1 MIKSF
6 VWLGNIM
13 IMLFA
18 QAVLAK
24 ENIYAVDGDSIK
36 LREQNVRLAYIDAPE
51 YYQTCKDSEGKEYNC
66 GIKAREKLERL
77 MKLGELSC
85 KTIGK
90 DIYNRD
96 MSECFVGNVNVNLE
110 MVKSGWAVVY
120 KSTDVAY
127 LDAQKDA
134 KRAKLGIWQGK
145 YMKPELYRILFK

>member
-6 VWLGNIM
+6 VWLGSIM

>member
-6 VWLGNIM
+6 VWSGSIM

-96 MSECFVGNVNVNLE
+96 MSECFVGDVNVNLE

-120 KSTDVAY
+120 KSKDVAY
-127 LDAQKDA
+127 LEAQKDA

-145 YMKPELYRILFK
+145 FMKPELYRILFK

>member
-1 MIKSF
+1 MFRSF
-6 VWLGNIM
+6 VCLVCLGVLSFIEPG
-13 IMLFA
+13 
-18 QAVLAK
+18 LAK
-24 ENIYAVDGDSIK
+24 DNIYAVDGDSIK

-127 LDAQKDA
+127 LEAQKDA

-145 YMKPELYRILFK
+145 YMKSELYRILFK

>member
-1 MIKSF
+1 MFKSF
-6 VWLGNIM
+6 VWLGSFVIIM
-13 IMLFA
+13 FA
-18 QAVLAK
+18 EIAVAK
-24 ENIYAVDGDSIK
+24 KNIYAVDGDSIK
-36 LREQNVRLAYIDAPE
+36 LGEQNVRLAYIDAPE
-51 YYQTCKDSEGKEYNC
+51 YYQTCKDAEGKEYNC
-66 GIKAREKLERL
+66 GIKAREKLESL
-77 MKLGELSC
+77 MKLGELDC

-120 KSTDVAY
+120 RSNDVAY
-127 LDAQKDA
+127 LEAQKDA

>member
-1 MIKSF
+1 MLRSF
-6 VWLGNIM
+6 VCLGSFM
-13 IMLFA
+13 LMLFA
-18 QAVLAK
+18 EAVWAK

-36 LREQNVRLAYIDAPE
+36 LGAQNLRLAYIDAPE
-51 YYQTCKDSEGKEYNC
+51 YYQTCKDADGREYNC
-66 GIKAREKLERL
+66 GIKAREKLESL

-120 KSTDVAY
+120 KSKDVAY

-134 KRAKLGIWQGK
+134 KRAKLGVWQGK
-145 YMKPELYRILFK
+145 FMKPELYRILFK

>member
-6 VWLGNIM
+6 VWLGSIM

-51 YYQTCKDSEGKEYNC
+51 YYQTCKDSKGKEYNC